1 MVDINSD
8 IEIIGVSI
16 KNTNE
21 RTKEKE
27 VIVKYKVKDIYNV
40 SSNIDLSGN
49 VLQED
54 LLHFISDIEKH
65 KEKYKEPLINN
76 DCYINQGFDEEEELE
91 YDYRDFETDYDVVE
105 QRGFVL

>member
-40 SSNIDLSGN
+40 SSNIDTKSKDNIFKTLM
-49 VLQED
+49 ER
-54 LLHFISDIEKH
+54 I
-65 KEKYKEPLINN
+65 KEFFYS
-76 DCYINQGFDEEEELE
+76 
-91 YDYRDFETDYDVVE
+91 
-105 QRGFVL
+105 